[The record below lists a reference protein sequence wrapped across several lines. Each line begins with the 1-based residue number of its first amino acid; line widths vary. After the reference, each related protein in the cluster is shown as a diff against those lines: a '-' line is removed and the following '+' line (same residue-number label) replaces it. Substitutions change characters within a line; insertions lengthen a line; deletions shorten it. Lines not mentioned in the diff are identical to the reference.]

1 MLSQPHHYLI
11 SNYFIIKPQ
20 FTEGKC
26 GEIQVKYGY
35 SSIYVFSS
43 SRFCFFHMESLVF
56 YNFMPFYL
64 YKKTKSISSQQ
75 LTSLVL

>member
-35 SSIYVFSS
+35 SYLCVLKFSLL
-43 SRFCFFHMESLVF
+43 FFHMESLVF